1 MTVVLVAQNW
11 GDSSETGTTARKV
24 AREKIPFSSVVLSTR
39 VSGRFHTSCLGCS
52 FYGFLLAPSSTFLY
66 YSLLYNKKPWRQ
78 CLFHS
83 SSPIHDVIQYSRYFQ
98 MVLLCSISAW
108 CEQTIPVFCQ
118 SRLSLVGM
126 GTVAIPVL
134 FSCRR
139 QSCSDGSWCEC
150 CSRAACSAWF
160 WECWM

>member
-1 MTVVLVAQNW
+1 MIAVLVAQNW
-11 GDSSETGTTARKV
+11 GDSSETETTARKV

-66 YSLLYNKKPWRQ
+66 YSLLYNKTPWRQ

-98 MVLLCSISAW
+98 MVLSCSILHDVSKQSPCFVSLGCHLSAW
-108 CEQTIPVFCQ
+108 EQWQF
-118 SRLSLVGM
+118 LSY
-126 GTVAIPVL
+126 
-134 FSCRR
+134 
-139 QSCSDGSWCEC
+139 
-150 CSRAACSAWF
+150 SRAGVNGAL
-160 WECWM
+160 